1 MEKRNFY
8 IVNFEEI
15 DSGSTDFLME
25 LTESEV
31 NLLYYLDNTLELF
44 SVSVHLTET
53 FNPEGLL
60 DITKQS

>member
-1 MEKRNFY
+1 MERRELY
-8 IVNFEEI
+8 TVNFEEI

-53 FNPEGLL
+53 FNPEDYL
-60 DITKQS
+60 T

>member
-8 IVNFEEI
+8 TVNFEEI
-15 DSGSTDFLME
+15 DSGSTDFIME

-44 SVSVHLTET
+44 SVSAHLTET
-53 FNPEGLL
+53 FNPEDYL
-60 DITKQS
+60 T